1 MKTKILNKVKAL
13 FAWTGKKS
21 IRRQSLELS
30 PVRIPAGKFLAKTA
44 LALFLVSFSFHLQA
58 QNDYALKSIK
68 ATIQGTST
76 LHEWESNITKVLF
89 KGSLQSDG
97 KSIKSIKNVEVKV
110 PVEGI
115 KSKEGKLMDNKTYD
129 AFKSEKNPYI
139 TYSFNT
145 AQAKV
150 DNNNLVSI
158 ETTGNLTMA
167 GVTKPVALTAK
178 GKVLDNGDL
187 QLNISKKLKMTE
199 FKMDPPTAMMG
210 AIKVGDEVTVNFNLI
225 LSQTK

>member
-1 MKTKILNKVKAL
+1 MKTKFFNNVHAL
-13 FAWTGKKS
+13 FTSIGK
-21 IRRQSLELS
+21 IFINRQSLKLS
-30 PVRIPAGKFLAKTA
+30 PVRIQSGKFFAKTA
-44 LALFLVSFSFHLQA
+44 LTLFLVSLSIHIQA
-58 QNDYALKSIK
+58 QSDYALKSIK
-68 ATIQGTST
+68 ATVQGTST
-76 LHEWESNITKVLF
+76 LHEWESNITKVMF

-97 KSIKSIKNVEVKV
+97 KSIKAIRNVEVKV

-129 AFKSEKNPYI
+129 AFKSDKNPYI
-139 TYSFNT
+139 TFSFNT

-167 GVTKPVALTAK
+167 GVTKPVALQAK

-199 FKMDPPTAMMG
+199 FKMVPPTAMMG
-210 AIKVGDEVTVNFNLI
+210 AIKVGDEVTVNFNLV